1 MKPDNPSPENA
12 HRGEPL
18 LAGFPAAPQE
28 AWHEEVVRLLK
39 GASFEERMLTQT
51 MEGITLRPI
60 YTKDDLEDLS
70 AFRTM
75 PGDPPYVRGSRPA
88 RPRSEPWWV
97 SQELPFPTH
106 EEFGQAVRHD
116 LLRGQT
122 AVNLLLDRAAQAG
135 LDPDQADPSDVG
147 AGGTSIASVIGLTSA
162 LEGVDLEKTPILV
175 QPGSAAL
182 PAAALLV
189 ALMRGREEDTSCLR
203 GSIGMDPL
211 CGLVQLGA
219 LPISLDRAYGELACL
234 TRWAVDFAPRV
245 LTLAAYGFPYHEAGG
260 SAAQE
265 LGFTLAVA
273 AEQMRRLGE
282 EGIDPGVSAPRIL
295 FGFSAG
301 PHFFMEIAKLRAARL
316 AWARL
321 VQACGLPD
329 DAGRMFI
336 HVRTSGYTQS
346 AVDVHTNIL
355 RGTTQAFAAI
365 LGGCDSLHVEPF
377 DRPFGL
383 PDDLSRRLARNTQIV
398 LREESR
404 LDAVIDPAGGSWFVE
419 RLTHDLAAESWEI
432 FRQVEARGGMTRAL
446 EEGWPQ
452 AQVEEVAAAREK
464 DIASG
469 RQVMVGVNRY
479 QDPDERPRA
488 LRVPDHVALHV
499 ERSLRLGQLRRQ
511 GGHGESAAVL
521 STLGRILGSGPDD
534 LFETV
539 VAAALEG
546 ATIGEFTRALRQGD
560 DASPVVTPLHPRRA
574 SEICEAPRGD
584 AQGDLP
590 APAPEVLP

>member
-1 MKPDNPSPENA
+1 
-12 HRGEPL
+12 
-18 LAGFPAAPQE
+18 
-28 AWHEEVVRLLK
+28 
-39 GASFEERMLTQT
+39 MLTPT
-51 MEGITLRPI
+51 PEGITLRPI
-60 YTKDDLEDLS
+60 YTKDDIGDLS

-75 PGDPPYVRGSRPA
+75 PGDPPFLRGTRPA
-88 RPRSEPWWV
+88 RPRTEPWWV
-97 SQELPFPTH
+97 SQELPYPTH

-116 LLRGQT
+116 LTRGQT

-135 LDPDQADPSDVG
+135 LDPDQADPADVG
-147 AGGTSIASVIGLTSA
+147 AGGTSIASVIGLGSA
-162 LEGVDLEKTPILV
+162 LEDVDLGKTPILM

-189 ALMRGREEDTSCLR
+189 ALMRSRGEDVSNLR

-211 CGLVQLGA
+211 CGLVQLGS
-219 LPISLDRAYGELACL
+219 LPVSLDRAYRELACL
-234 TRWAVDFAPRV
+234 TAWAGDFAPRV

-265 LGFTLAVA
+265 LGFTLAAA
-273 AEQMRRLGE
+273 AEHMRRLE
-282 EGIDPGVSAPRIL
+282 AEGVDPEISAPRIL

-329 DAGRMFI
+329 DAGRMFM
-336 HVRTSGYTQS
+336 HVRTSGYAQS

-377 DRPFGL
+377 DRPCGL

-398 LREESR
+398 LREESH

-419 RLTHDLAAESWEI
+419 RLSHDLAAEAWKI
-432 FRQVEARGGMTRAL
+432 FQRVEESGGLPRAL
-446 EEGWPQ
+446 EGGWPQ
-452 AQVEEVAAAREK
+452 ASVEDVAAEREK
-464 DIASG
+464 DLASG

-479 QDPDERPRA
+479 QAQDDRPRA
-488 LRVPDHVALHV
+488 LRFPDHVALHV
-499 ERSLRLGQLRRQ
+499 ERSLRLAQLRRQ

-521 STLGRILGSGPDD
+521 STLSGILGSTPDN

-546 ATIGEFTRALRQGD
+546 ATIGEFTSALRQGD
-560 DASPVVTPLHPRRA
+560 DTPPVVTPLHPRLA
-574 SEICEAPRGD
+574 SMACETLRCDAP
-584 AQGDLP
+584 GDLP
-590 APAPEVLP
+590 AAATGPGQTQPPATEERS